1 MIICQLLEGHP
12 AGLEEYRARLRSLRP
27 FCAVLP
33 VLGAATV
40 LFALL
45 GVPRLLGEERNISF
59 FSGFYTGTGFSLI
72 ALGCILFFRTGRL
85 LRDDAALR
93 RRFTQT
99 TDERNCR
106 INEKAALAAVGALFL
121 VLYLLLLGAGL
132 FAPVLFVFCLVSILL
147 FAVLYLAFRLY
158 YSRVL

>member
-1 MIICQLLEGHP
+1 MIIRQFFEGHP
-12 AGLEEYRARLRSLRP
+12 ATQESYRIRLQVLRP
-27 FCAVLP
+27 FCAVP
-33 VLGAATV
+33 MVLGAATV

-45 GVPRLLGEERNISF
+45 GVPRLLSEERNISF
-59 FSGFYTGTGFSLI
+59 FSGFYSGTGFFLLV
-72 ALGCILFFRTGRL
+72 LGLVLYLRIGRL
-85 LRDDAALR
+85 LKDEAALR
-93 RRFTQT
+93 RRFTEC